1 MSIFYIQSMTCIRLN
16 TQLSI
21 HTQKKNALIKCLMSE
36 SGNLLLCAELLKI
49 FVAELSNWFH
59 KDVKTVTLKVIL
71 KNS

>member
-1 MSIFYIQSMTCIRLN
+1 
-16 TQLSI
+16 
-21 HTQKKNALIKCLMSE
+21 MSE

-49 FVAELSNWFH
+49 SVAELSNNWFH

>member
-1 MSIFYIQSMTCIRLN
+1 
-16 TQLSI
+16 
-21 HTQKKNALIKCLMSE
+21 MSE

-49 FVAELSNWFH
+49 FVAELNNNWFH